1 VSGSASYTYSRAW
14 DAQTPTR
21 INVSGT
27 LLWASA
33 RVLSGRD
40 DDLRATTSSDEIRHR
55 VIVVGNFEAP
65 WRVRRTGLSLY
76 YVGESGRPFT
86 YTAYGIGGRGD
97 LNADGSNMNDPIY
110 IPRNALDT
118 MEIKFSGDSP
128 GADTSAAA
136 RAGREGA
143 QRRAFED
150 FIARTPCLRR
160 QRGQIMARNSC
171 REPWTN
177 TTIASLRQPLTAG
190 PRMIDLQLDVFNVL
204 NLINRAWGL
213 RREVSADP
221 ARQTAPGLLE
231 QYLETPGSPRS
242 AQPIFR
248 FDPTREAWTTDA
260 SESGFQV
267 QLAVRLH
274 F

>member
-1 VSGSASYTYSRAW
+1 
-14 DAQTPTR
+14 
-21 INVSGT
+21 
-27 LLWASA
+27 
-33 RVLSGRD
+33 LSGRD
-40 DDLRATTSSDEIRHR
+40 DDLTATTSSDDMRHR

-65 WRVRRTGLSLY
+65 WRRERTELSLY

-86 YTAYGIGGRGD
+86 YTAYGAGGRGD
-97 LNADGSNMNDPIY
+97 LNADGSNINDPIY
-110 IPRNALDT
+110 IPRNALDP

-128 GADTSAAA
+128 GADTSAAM
-136 RAGREGA
+136 RAQREGA

-150 FIARTPCLRR
+150 FIAHTPCLRS

-171 REPWTN
+171 REPWSN

-190 PRMIDLQLDVFNVL
+190 PRVIDLQLDVFNVL
-204 NLINRAWGL
+204 NLINRDWGL
-213 RREVSADP
+213 RREVFADP

-231 QYLETPGSPRS
+231 QYLQTPGSPQS

-248 FDPTREAWTTDA
+248 FDPTRAAWTTDA